1 MGIYLGQLPP
11 AEMARLK
18 AELAETIISNFC
30 YPRFFDHRT
39 NSLRMRPV
47 DRTKR
52 QEVWLYLSSVDFTAW
67 NRVDVMSPDLQRYV
81 ERLFIQFVQRN
92 RNFFGQ
98 QGRKRM
104 PDVRTL
110 ISTSSASV
118 VQGLRNHVSGQRK
131 EQQPAFGSPRPV
143 ISWSTVGGGSRVEL
157 SWEQVSTMTLLL
169 QQQLQD
175 IRGESKPASAQDI
188 RPSRSSDADVLPTK
202 RNGRGTTVPS
212 GQQVPKVG
220 TSQGIDRSNP
230 SQVGQPNRGTAPSQ
244 PQHVHP
250 HVAPIAPAA
259 PVSPL
264 SPAATVSSPTAPN
277 GIAKKQDAVIQAAT
291 FSTATND
298 KLSLATQNTQTTP
311 TAPSPSVVMD
321 VRTQVAPKQ
330 GNGVIPPPT
339 PTTPPAV
346 AIPSVSSQTP
356 QTPQATLL
364 SSPVSPQATIA
375 NTPTQSMPP
384 VQVQTPQSVQAR
396 IIAQPVQVAPSSP
409 SSPPAPSVSPV
420 SPVSLTDA
428 MVEPREGR
436 DMQMMLVGDEDIVI
450 FEQLRHQM
458 ILWLRV
464 EAVHAGVEM
473 TGQGPAQLLDQL
485 RRQERFDETRLQVVS
500 TLLNLANQVI
510 KNKRVSV
517 LDYKQALMFHL
528 MHTRR

>member
-1 MGIYLGQLPP
+1 MGMYLGQFPP
-11 AEMARLK
+11 AEIARLK
-18 AELAETIISNFC
+18 AELAETIITNFC
-30 YPRFFDHRT
+30 YPRFFDYRT

-110 ISTSSASV
+110 ITTSSVNV
-118 VQGLRNHVSGQRK
+118 VQSLRNHVSGQRK

-143 ISWSTVGGGSRVEL
+143 ISWSNANGGSRIEL
-157 SWEQVSTMTLLL
+157 SWEQVSAMTLML
-169 QQQLQD
+169 QQQLQE
-175 IRGESKPASAQDI
+175 IRSESKPASAQDI
-188 RPSRSSDADVLPTK
+188 HPSQPLDVGVPPVK
-202 RNGRGTTVPS
+202 RNGRATTAPPEQRGAKPGTGKGVDSPVIPQTSQASRGTT
-212 GQQVPKVG
+212 
-220 TSQGIDRSNP
+220 
-230 SQVGQPNRGTAPSQ
+230 PSQ
-244 PQHVHP
+244 PVQPRVASI
-250 HVAPIAPAA
+250 APIAPV
-259 PVSPL
+259 PGST
-264 SPAATVSSPTAPN
+264 SPN
-277 GIAKKQDAVIQAAT
+277 GVAKKQEVVAQT
-291 FSTATND
+291 PSFSSTTSD
-298 KLSLATQNTQTTP
+298 KSSLATQNTQVTP
-311 TAPSPSVVMD
+311 TAPSPSIIQD
-321 VRTQVAPKQ
+321 ARTQTASKQ
-330 GNGVIPPPT
+330 ESGVTPPPT
-339 PTTPPAV
+339 PNTPPSV
-346 AIPSVSSQTP
+346 AIPI
-356 QTPQATLL
+356 
-364 SSPVSPQATIA
+364 VSPQASQASSPISSPSALA

-384 VQVQTPQSVQAR
+384 VQSQPAQSVQAR
-396 IIAQPVQVAPSSP
+396 TIAQPSQVAPSA
-409 SSPPAPSVSPV
+409 PAAPTVSPV
-420 SPVSLTDA
+420 PLSDA
-428 MVEPREGR
+428 IVEPRESR
-436 DMQMMLVGDEDIVI
+436 DMHMMSVGDEDIVI

-473 TGQGPAQLLDQL
+473 TGQGPAQLLDLL

-528 MHTRR
+528 MHTKR